1 MNIPSHKEVTKA
13 LGQIGLGVGIIIS
26 LTIAIQFT
34 TSSVFPDTD
43 RGDYCPNY
51 RDLQEATDENA
62 CMAIGG
68 VWHEA
73 TDGEPVYF
81 APGTAESS
89 VVLED
94 LRIQT
99 MPIATKSSCGED
111 YNCQELFEDAR
122 QANRTRQFVMSFG
135 LSFVAF
141 VVGMFVVAGTA
152 GTALVWTGVV
162 SMLASL
168 RYIPADKDILVAI
181 ATAAVAFVL
190 LVVLAKKQKK

>member
-43 RGDYCPNY
+43 RSDYCPDY
-51 RDLQEATDENA
+51 RELQEATDETTCA
-62 CMAIGG
+62 AIGG
-68 VWHEA
+68 TWREA
-73 TDGEPVYF
+73 DGEPVYF
-81 APGTAESS
+81 TPGTPESS
-89 VVLED
+89 VMVED

-99 MPIATKSSCGED
+99 MPIATKSSCSED
-111 YNCQELFEDAR
+111 YNCQQLFEDAR
-122 QANRTRQFVMSFG
+122 QANRTRQFIMSFG

-152 GTALVWTGVV
+152 GTALVWTGVI

-181 ATAAVAFVL
+181 ATAAVAVVL